1 MAFPALRTSWFA
13 RGSFNKGNKMIRA
26 FLSSSALA
34 SVLVAGPAM
43 ADEQRAPE
51 TDVAAKAGA
60 NAVAEVVVT
69 ATRTAQPIE
78 KVASSVTVLTQ
89 AAIEASQ
96 AISVTEL
103 LARQPGVSYTRNG
116 GPGTVAGLNIRGAET
131 QHTVVLIDGVKLND
145 PSSTQGGYNSGNL
158 LTGDIA
164 RIEVLRGAQST
175 LWGSQAVGG
184 VVNIVTADPTVPFAS
199 SVDVEAG
206 ARKTG
211 YLRAGAGGAGER
223 VTWRLAGGYYTTDG
237 FSSYKPGKEKDGYQ
251 NTGLSGRLRVAL
263 SDNVSA
269 EVRSVYSKGKN
280 DFDGFNV
287 DSPEFGRTEELV
299 VYAGLNVALLD
310 GRWSNRLAYAY
321 TDTDREN
328 YNPARPALPLTFDAA
343 GKNKRW
349 EYQGVFAISD
359 ILTANF
365 GAESEKARMRTRSPS
380 SFTPNPAFRTG
391 RVGVDSLYGQL
402 QAEVIE
408 GLTLTGGLRH
418 EDHDTYGSH
427 TLGQA
432 AAAWALNGGATVLR
446 ASFGQ
451 GFRAPGLYE
460 LYSEYGNL
468 GLSPEAFD
476 SWEAGVEQRFLDGKA
491 RASLAWFHREA
502 DNEIRFFSCS
512 SGSTD
517 PLCAPGGVFRFGYY
531 SNIQKTKAQGLEL
544 IGELKPVA
552 NLTIAGDYTYTDA
565 ESDSGASKGKQLT
578 RRPKN
583 MGNLSVTYRWP
594 VGLSTTVAARHVGRT
609 YNNDANTQVVASYT
623 TVDLRAAYPIS
634 ETLEVFGRV
643 ENAFDEDY
651 QTILNYGTPG
661 RGAFVGLRA
670 RF

>member
-1 MAFPALRTSWFA
+1 
-13 RGSFNKGNKMIRA
+13 MIRT
-26 FLSSSALA
+26 FLSSTALA
-34 SVLVAGPAM
+34 TLLVAGSAM
-43 ADEQRAPE
+43 AEEQKAPE
-51 TDVAAKAGA
+51 ADVAGAVGA
-60 NAVAEVVVT
+60 NGVAELIVT

-78 KVASSVTVLTQ
+78 KVGASVTVLTQ

-103 LARQPGVSYTRNG
+103 LAQTPGVSFTRNG
-116 GPGTVAGLNIRGAET
+116 GPGTATSLNIRGAET

-145 PSSTQGGYNSGNL
+145 PSSTQGGFNSGNL
-158 LTGDIA
+158 LIGDIA

-184 VVNIVTADPTVPFAS
+184 VVNIVTADPTVPFTS
-199 SVDVEAG
+199 SIEAEGG

-211 YLRAGAGGAGER
+211 YLRAGVGGASDKI
-223 VTWRLAGGYYTTDG
+223 TWRLAGGYYTTDG
-237 FSSYKPGKEKDGYQ
+237 FSTYKLGKEKDGYQ
-251 NTGLSGRLRVAL
+251 NTGLSGRVRVAL
-263 SDNVSA
+263 AENVSA

-287 DSPEFGRTEELV
+287 DSAEFGRTEELV
-299 VYAGLNVALLD
+299 VYTGLNFTLLD
-310 GRWSNRLAYAY
+310 GRWNNRLGYAY

-328 YNPARPALPLTFDAA
+328 INPARPAAPLTFDAV
-343 GKNKRW
+343 GKNKRF

-359 ILTANF
+359 SWTATF
-365 GAESEKARMRTRSPS
+365 GAETERARMRTRSP
-380 SFTPNPAFRTG
+380 TVLKPNPAFSTG

-402 QAEVIE
+402 QVEPVK
-408 GLTLTGGLRH
+408 GLTLTGGLRY

-427 TLGQA
+427 TLGQV
-432 AAAWALNGGATVLR
+432 AAAWALNEGNTVVR

-468 GLSPEAFD
+468 SLSPEDFD
-476 SWEAGVEQRFLDGKA
+476 SWDAGIEQRFFGGKA
-491 RASLAWFHREA
+491 RASATWFHREA
-502 DNEIRFFSCS
+502 DNEIRFFSCA
-512 SGSTD
+512 SGSTTA
-517 PLCAPGGVFRFGYY
+517 LCNPNGAFRFGYY
-531 SNIQKTKAQGLEL
+531 DNVQKTKAQGVEL
-544 IGELKPVA
+544 IGEVKPVPA
-552 NLTIAGDYTYTDA
+552 LTITGNYTYTEA

-583 MGNLSVTYRWP
+583 MGNLSAAYRWP
-594 VGLSTTVAARHVGRT
+594 VGLTTTVAVRYVGKT
-609 YNNDANTQVVASYT
+609 YNNDANTQVVKDYT
-623 TVDLRAAYPIS
+623 LVDLRAAYPIN

-643 ENAFDEDY
+643 ENAFDKDY

>member
-1 MAFPALRTSWFA
+1 
-13 RGSFNKGNKMIRA
+13 MIRT
-26 FLSSSALA
+26 FLSSTALA
-34 SVLVAGPAM
+34 TLLVAGSAM
-43 ADEQRAPE
+43 AEEQKAPE
-51 TDVAAKAGA
+51 ADVAGAVGA
-60 NAVAEVVVT
+60 NGVAELIVT

-78 KVASSVTVLTQ
+78 KVGASVTVLTQ

-103 LARQPGVSYTRNG
+103 LAQTPGVSFTRNG
-116 GPGTVAGLNIRGAET
+116 GPGTATSLNIRGAET

-145 PSSTQGGYNSGNL
+145 PSSTQGGFNSGNL
-158 LTGDIA
+158 LIGDIA

-184 VVNIVTADPTVPFAS
+184 VVNIVTADPTVPFTS
-199 SVDVEAG
+199 SIEAEGG

-211 YLRAGAGGAGER
+211 YLRAGVGGASDKI
-223 VTWRLAGGYYTTDG
+223 TWRLAGGYYTTDG
-237 FSSYKPGKEKDGYQ
+237 FSTYKLGKEKDGYQ
-251 NTGLSGRLRVAL
+251 NTGLSGRVRVAL
-263 SDNVSA
+263 AENVSA

-287 DSPEFGRTEELV
+287 DSAEFGRTEELV
-299 VYAGLNVALLD
+299 VYTGLNFTLLD
-310 GRWSNRLAYAY
+310 GRWNNRLGYAY

-328 YNPARPALPLTFDAA
+328 INPARPAAPLTFDAA
-343 GKNKRW
+343 GKNKRF

-359 ILTANF
+359 IWTATF
-365 GAESEKARMRTRSPS
+365 GAETERARMRTRSP
-380 SFTPNPAFRTG
+380 TVLKPNPAFSTG

-402 QAEVIE
+402 QVEPVK
-408 GLTLTGGLRH
+408 GLTLTGGLRY

-427 TLGQA
+427 TLGQV
-432 AAAWALNGGATVLR
+432 AAAWALNEGNTVVR

-468 GLSPEAFD
+468 SLSPEDFD
-476 SWEAGVEQRFLDGKA
+476 SWDAGIEQRFFGGKA
-491 RASLAWFHREA
+491 RASATWFHREA
-502 DNEIRFFSCS
+502 DNEIRFFSCA
-512 SGSTD
+512 SGSTTA
-517 PLCAPGGVFRFGYY
+517 LCNPNGAFRFGYY
-531 SNIQKTKAQGLEL
+531 DNVQKTKAQGVEL
-544 IGELKPVA
+544 IGEVKPVPA
-552 NLTIAGDYTYTDA
+552 LTITGNYTYTEA

-583 MGNLSVTYRWP
+583 MGNLSAAYRWP
-594 VGLSTTVAARHVGRT
+594 VGLTTTVAVRYVGKT
-609 YNNDANTQVVASYT
+609 YNNDANTQVVKDYT
-623 TVDLRAAYPIS
+623 LVDLRAAYPIN

-643 ENAFDEDY
+643 ENAFDKDY